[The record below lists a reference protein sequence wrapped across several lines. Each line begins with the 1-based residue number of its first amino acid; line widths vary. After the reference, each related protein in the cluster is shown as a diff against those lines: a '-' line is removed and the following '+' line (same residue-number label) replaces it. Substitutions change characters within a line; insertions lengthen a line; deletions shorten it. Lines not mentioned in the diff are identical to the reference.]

1 LWPLET
7 VADSRL
13 GVVFREA
20 YSTGILQVWY
30 LSIDVYFILF
40 HMEFE
45 DGLSILVFEN
55 RAAYHKK

>member
-1 LWPLET
+1 LRPLES
-7 VADSRL
+7 VAVSRL
-13 GVVFREA
+13 SIVFREA

-30 LSIDVYFILF
+30 LSIDIHFILF
-40 HMEFE
+40 HEEFE